1 MLHLSLLVSTP
12 VLLGLDGAT
21 GVASDPPWGWV
32 FWLCVPIATLFAAEQ
47 ATLPARLRR
56 PVTVVGFLV

>member
-21 GVASDPPWGWV
+21 GVASDPPRGWV
-32 FWLCVPIATLFAAEQ
+32 FWLCVPIADAVRVRAGNASRASTKAGHCRR
-47 ATLPARLRR
+47 LP
-56 PVTVVGFLV
+56 G